1 MTGKEP
7 GQDQHS
13 EYIVLTKKNMES
25 GTMELQKGSHIYKIY
40 CECNIAKQVEFKKKM
55 VTFRLFVTEEQRSKD
70 LPKSVYKRSIKLTH
84 LSQLNNCRL
93 LQVC

>member
-40 CECNIAKQVEFKKKM
+40 CECNIAKQVELKKK
-55 VTFRLFVTEEQRSKD
+55 
-70 LPKSVYKRSIKLTH
+70 IK
-84 LSQLNNCRL
+84 
-93 LQVC
+93 